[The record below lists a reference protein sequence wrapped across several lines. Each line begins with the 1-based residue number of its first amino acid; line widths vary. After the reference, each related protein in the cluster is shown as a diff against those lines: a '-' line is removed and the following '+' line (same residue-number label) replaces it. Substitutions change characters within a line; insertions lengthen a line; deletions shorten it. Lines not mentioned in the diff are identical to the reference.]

1 MDKIKFMS
9 DEELYESLVNH
20 GTNPGPI
27 TETTRRVYEIK
38 LHKLHKETSSDMEG
52 SNSDPDE
59 NNDSHIRYRSS
70 YADCIEHESPSTSK
84 KFGILTVTIKG
95 RWSDLDREATAS
107 GDIRLDEKA
116 KSIHRI
122 DSLNILAYVFLL
134 ILTVCTIWLF
144 KHRRVRFLH
153 ETGLAVMYGLII
165 GAILRYSGPD
175 AEITHEVVHSDEHKN
190 HTSLVP
196 PDTLWFPMN
205 VSRSVTY
212 NANNTVLKHYGYSF
226 VGEVVDVKSKKLQQ
240 KATFDPE
247 IFFNILL
254 PPIIFNAGYHL
265 KRDGIDGRRLYC
277 EGGGR
282 GLRRKPS
289 RHSGNEVAR
298 DVFSDTFWRDIVSG
312 ESVREYTSEEHYNKE
327 YQDIVSMT
335 VLAIFNDLHVDVNLY
350 AFVFG
355 ESVLND
361 AVAIVMTSAITSY
374 EESIID
380 GAEGFSGIA
389 FLHALGIFAYVF
401 ICSFLI
407 GAAMGCDL
415 FTKAWNLDRSLVSPK
430 LLIILWYRATT
441 ISSNVITGICPGLT
455 WFTVFL
461 ATFIEWS
468 IMAGKWEFSVNIG
481 KRAIVA
487 GLYDDKDTL
496 DVRYAAQDI
505 LPRLSISVEMD
516 SKIDI
521 DVDSDS
527 ERIVSVLFCGI
538 CQAHYTFNN
547 LSPESRTRTKEFEPK
562 YATDEEGEESLSSSQ
577 SNSEDDEKASRIGEQ
592 SWCDLSDRLRGAM
605 AFALAIRNTLSEPR
619 QIMLTT
625 TSFIVILTVIVCG
638 GSTTQLLA

>member
-265 KRDGIDGRRLYC
+265 KRKYFFRNLGAIFSFAFIGTLISCFVVGGIMYAFTL
-277 EGGGR
+277 
-282 GLRRKPS
+282 LKPS
-289 RHSGNEVAR
+289 LS
-298 DVFSDTFWRDIVSG
+298 FTFTDCLYFGALISATDPV
-312 ESVREYTSEEHYNKE
+312 
-327 YQDIVSMT
+327 T

-407 GAAMGCDL
+407 GAAMGC
-415 FTKAWNLDRSLVSPK
+415 V
-430 LLIILWYRATT
+430 
-441 ISSNVITGICPGLT
+441 
-455 WFTVFL
+455 
-461 ATFIEWS
+461 
-468 IMAGKWEFSVNIG
+468 
-481 KRAIVA
+481 
-487 GLYDDKDTL
+487 
-496 DVRYAAQDI
+496 
-505 LPRLSISVEMD
+505 SVEMD

>member
-407 GAAMGCDL
+407 GAAMGC
-415 FTKAWNLDRSLVSPK
+415 V
-430 LLIILWYRATT
+430 
-441 ISSNVITGICPGLT
+441 
-455 WFTVFL
+455 
-461 ATFIEWS
+461 
-468 IMAGKWEFSVNIG
+468 
-481 KRAIVA
+481 
-487 GLYDDKDTL
+487 
-496 DVRYAAQDI
+496 
-505 LPRLSISVEMD
+505 SVEMD